1 MRGLGRIGVLI
12 TIFLALVAAGR
23 GDVTG
28 PTPPPTNGSQE
39 VDVVAVYLD
48 PVLQAPKVIL
58 ERKRDKRRFDMV
70 IGLAEMNGIAVPLN
84 GVTPPR
90 PLTHD
95 LFLSLF
101 GRLKVTLN
109 RVVINDLRDDIY
121 YATLHLTS
129 ASGEMTIDSR
139 PSDAIALA
147 VRAKVP
153 VLVEDRVFDKAG
165 QAPGSRRPSI

>member
-28 PTPPPTNGSQE
+28 PTPPPPNGSQE

-129 ASGEMTIDSR
+129 ASGEMTMDSR